1 MKKMTYV
8 FIFDLDDTLYKEID
22 FVRSAFTHID
32 RLLVADYGY
41 TAGVGQMT
49 LSGAF
54 IEGLNPISALV
65 ARLEEDGI
73 HIPNAVDW
81 LVSEYRYHIPQ
92 ISLDDDVY
100 DFLCRL
106 DKDDIDMYIIT
117 DGRSVTQRN
126 KIRVLGLDEF
136 IPPRNVYISEDV
148 GADKTENKA
157 FSEILESYKTE
168 WMKDLVQFIFVGDNP
183 QKDFFVGNSYGF
195 PTVMLSNDG
204 YNIHSQDLNVPRLY
218 KPKFKVKNFSQLYT
232 LLRKGVFDK
241 ILSI

>member
-1 MKKMTYV
+1 MKKEIKRKCIATNEVKNRNELFRIVKTPNNEVKVDFTYKLNGRGAYLSKNKDV
-8 FIFDLDDTLYKEID
+8 I
-22 FVRSAFTHID
+22 
-32 RLLVADYGY
+32 LLAKKKK
-41 TAGVGQMT
+41 
-49 LSGAF
+49 L
-54 IEGLNPISALV
+54 LNRAL
-65 ARLEEDGI
+65 ETD
-73 HIPNAVDW
+73 
-81 LVSEYRYHIPQ
+81 VS
-92 ISLDDDVY
+92 DDVY

-136 IPPRNVYISEDV
+136 IPPSNVYISEDV

-168 WMKDLVQFIFVGDNP
+168 WVNDLVQFIFVGDNP

>member
-49 LSGAF
+49 MSGAF
-54 IEGLNPISALV
+54 IEGLNPINALV

-81 LVSEYRYHIPQ
+81 LVNEYRYHIPQ

-106 DKDDIDMYIIT
+106 DK
-117 DGRSVTQRN
+117 GHC
-126 KIRVLGLDEF
+126 
-136 IPPRNVYISEDV
+136 ISC
-148 GADKTENKA
+148 ANHCA
-157 FSEILESYKTE
+157 
-168 WMKDLVQFIFVGDNP
+168 
-183 QKDFFVGNSYGF
+183 
-195 PTVMLSNDG
+195 
-204 YNIHSQDLNVPRLY
+204 
-218 KPKFKVKNFSQLYT
+218 
-232 LLRKGVFDK
+232 
-241 ILSI
+241 